1 MEPDSFL
8 TIKGESEGLFKDKGS
23 KFIAKAYP
31 VENEGQVKEILAGLK
46 KEYHD
51 ARHHCYAYRINPEDE
66 QFRSNDDGEPSGT
79 AGKPILNQLLSKEL
93 MNVMVVVIRY
103 FGGTKLGVSG
113 LINAYKNATI
123 EALNNSSIVK
133 QFIYRQIEIRF
144 DYLLM
149 NSVMRLIKEED
160 ADIVE
165 QDRTGRPFMIT
176 VQEPQA
182 PCPPHMSFMDV
193 RPSFLRKTSLRGWF
207 GLTCR
212 LYSFPLTVILTSCFC
227 GVPLCSSGAV
237 VPVVSFV
244 SVN

>member
-31 VENEGQVKEILAGLK
+31 VENEGQVN
-46 KEYHD
+46 HD

-165 QDRTGRPFMIT
+165 QNFNLNCVIKIQIKKSGLEKIIFKL
-176 VQEPQA
+176 QEL
-182 PCPPHMSFMDV
+182 HEISFDV
-193 RPSFLRKTSLRGWF
+193 LKNS
-207 GLTCR
+207 
-212 LYSFPLTVILTSCFC
+212 
-227 GVPLCSSGAV
+227 
-237 VPVVSFV
+237 
-244 SVN
+244 